1 MTHVVSGTPDRLY
14 GIRVARESLV
24 LFQLVLRPKTAKCE
38 LETASNGSHTLFIC
52 LFIVVYACD

>member
-24 LFQLVLRPKTAKCE
+24 FVPTCFAPEMAKCE
-38 LETASNGSHTLFIC
+38 LEAAPNGSRTLFIC